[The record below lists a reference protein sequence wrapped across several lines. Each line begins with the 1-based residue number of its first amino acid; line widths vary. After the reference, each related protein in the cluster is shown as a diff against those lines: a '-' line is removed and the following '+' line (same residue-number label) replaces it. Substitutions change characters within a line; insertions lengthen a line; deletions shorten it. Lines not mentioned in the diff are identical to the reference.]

1 MEGGRVVLELRAQ
14 NPGFADARD
23 GNLLPDIK
31 STTIH
36 SQQSESIHNNP
47 NTHIHIVNFTGV
59 LPATRALKRKRIERE
74 MFNFRPAFEPSLP
87 ARSGAD

>member
-36 SQQSESIHNNP
+36 SQQSEKYTQKSKY
-47 NTHIHIVNFTGV
+47 THTYSKFHRGSSRY
-59 LPATRALKRKRIERE
+59 TRPK
-74 MFNFRPAFEPSLP
+74 
-87 ARSGAD
+87 ADKN